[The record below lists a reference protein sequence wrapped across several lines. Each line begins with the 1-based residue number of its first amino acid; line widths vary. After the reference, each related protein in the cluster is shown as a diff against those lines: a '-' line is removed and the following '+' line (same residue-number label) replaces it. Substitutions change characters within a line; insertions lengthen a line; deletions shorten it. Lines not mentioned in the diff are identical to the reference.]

1 MLNGFI
7 QSKQINKAVPF
18 CDPFKRLKL
27 KHLPLTV
34 YSKKDVKTIP
44 SLICYVKLYMLHL
57 LVSALILKT

>member
-7 QSKQINKAVPF
+7 QGKQINKAVPF
-18 CDPFKRLKL
+18 RDPLKRLKS

-44 SLICYVKLYMLHL
+44 SLMCYVKIVY
-57 LVSALILKT
+57 VIYI